1 MRITNRD
8 LKIIEFIEKNGIIS
22 SSQIQRLFNLEQRYQ
37 SKRMNFLTKE
47 FPIKKLKYNPTHNFY
62 EQGKQLL
69 KNENVYYIGRKP
81 RSIEHDLL
89 LNEFYIK
96 LLDMQKAGYKIL
108 LYDTKFKINVD
119 DFVVIP
125 DARIIIEYDG
135 VEYEYL
141 IELENNKSFNYKKYY
156 ALEQKGYICCP
167 VLVITNRLV
176 KNYCKNL
183 ELIKIKLNLSN
194 IDNFINDFMNSNSKT
209 KEKYKYRIIP
219 GDFTSNPF

>member
-8 LKIIEFIEKNGIIS
+8 LEIIEFIEKNGIIS

-37 SKRMNFLTKE
+37 SKRMNFLIKE
-47 FPIKKLKYNPTHNFY
+47 FPIKKLKYNPAHNFY
-62 EQGKQLL
+62 DQSKQLL
-69 KNENVYYIGRKP
+69 KNENVYYIGRKTK
-81 RSIEHDLL
+81 SIEHDLL

-96 LLDMQKAGYKIL
+96 LLDMEKVGYKIL

-167 VLVITNRLV
+167 VLVLS
-176 KNYCKNL
+176 
-183 ELIKIKLNLSN
+183 LIHI
-194 IDNFINDFMNSNSKT
+194 
-209 KEKYKYRIIP
+209 
-219 GDFTSNPF
+219 